1 MCLFYNSHS
10 FFQIAS
16 IKFYSFLFLVCTIR
30 CGSFQFF
37 TIYLF
42 IFLSYL
48 LIQVLTA
55 YDFSQATTRK
65 CNIGLAINAKSFTV
79 SCTNSITAKNC
90 TLHESFTY
98 IHLQMQVAWN
108 IAAFYANFT
117 TWNYIDLCS
126 GCQTSGN
133 SIWGLPILEFN
144 FNIVYMK
151 ISKTNIF
158 QMYRT
163 SK

>member
-10 FFQIAS
+10 FFHIAS

-42 IFLSYL
+42 IFLSCL
-48 LIQVLTA
+48 LIQVLSA

-90 TLHESFTY
+90 TLHEIFIYPSTNASRLKYCSILCQFHY
-98 IHLQMQVAWN
+98 LKLYRLVQRLSN
-108 IAAFYANFT
+108 IGQFNLRIANIGIQF
-117 TWNYIDLCS
+117 
-126 GCQTSGN
+126 
-133 SIWGLPILEFN
+133 
-144 FNIVYMK
+144 
-151 ISKTNIF
+151 
-158 QMYRT
+158 
-163 SK
+163 